1 MLTPILIMEY
11 FNMYVENVR
20 IKNFTVFKD
29 CYTDFSKGV
38 NIFIGENGTG
48 KTHLLKAIYCLNE
61 SFYEKVGNNKY
72 KMSVDKL
79 HYPFNHPFNL
89 LNKLKYNKIKDNIKD
104 KEAELHEYIKQF
116 NLLEDKEEKKG
127 LKIDIVNKFN
137 EYFNFIT
144 GWEIEF
150 NNVIIKLLNNN
161 TKIKDN
167 MIFSNNIFY
176 IYDKNNIKDNESL
189 FDDNEYTFKYKKITY
204 IPCKDILTNSK
215 GFISLYNKREVS
227 FESVYYDIL
236 NKAFVP
242 QLRELDP
249 CLEDITKKIENAIG
263 GIVIQKDEVFFIK
276 YKDFGEV
283 QFTMVAEGHKKLA
296 LLWLLIKN
304 GEIDKDTILLF
315 DEPESNL
322 NPKLTRVLVEILL
335 SLSRLGVQIFLATH
349 FIIEDFELQRKENDK
364 IKFHSFYFDEDK
376 NNGVLIESS
385 EYLNNIYHN
394 SIEDKFEEQHLQSIE
409 KAFKN

>member
-1 MLTPILIMEY
+1 
-11 FNMYVENVR
+11 MYVENVY
-20 IKNFTVFKD
+20 IKNFTVFRD
-29 CYTDFSKGV
+29 CRINFSNGV

-61 SFYEKVGNNKY
+61 TFYERVGNNKY

-79 HYPFNHPFNL
+79 HYPFNYPFNL
-89 LNKLKYNKIKDNIKD
+89 LNKLKYNEIKDYIKD
-104 KEAELHEYIKQF
+104 KETELQEYIKEF
-116 NLLEDKEEKKG
+116 NLLQNKEDRKE
-127 LKIDIVNKFN
+127 LKINIVNKFN
-137 EYFNFIT
+137 EYFDFIT
-144 GWEIEF
+144 DWEIEL
-150 NNVIIKLLNNN
+150 NNVVLKLSNNN

-167 MIFSNNIFY
+167 TIFSNNIFC

-189 FDDNEYTFKYKKITY
+189 FDDNEYIFKNKKFTY

-227 FESVYYDIL
+227 FESVYYDVL

-242 QLRELDP
+242 QLREISFHIQ
-249 CLEDITKKIENAIG
+249 EITEKIEDAIG

-283 QFTMVAEGHKKLA
+283 QFTMAAEGHKKLA

-335 SLSRLGVQIFLATH
+335 SLSRIGVQIFLATH
-349 FIIEDFELQRKENDK
+349 NNFIIEDFELQRRENDK
-364 IKFHSFYFDEDK
+364 IKFHSFYFDNDK
-376 NNGVLIESS
+376 NKGVLVESN
-385 EYLNNIYHN
+385 EYLNNIQHN

-409 KAFKN
+409 NAFKK

>member
-1 MLTPILIMEY
+1 
-11 FNMYVENVR
+11 MYVENVR
-20 IKNFTVFKD
+20 INNFTVFKD

-61 SFYEKVGNNKY
+61 SFYDVKNPTYYSALSGSHFPLDNIDSVSGNYLPLKIWEIIFNKHIFF
-72 KMSVDKL
+72 KPFSMLVDEYANNLDEASTIDSFNLYLKEMNIF
-79 HYPFNHPFNL
+79 PFN
-89 LNKLKYNKIKDNIKD
+89 
-104 KEAELHEYIKQF
+104 
-116 NLLEDKEEKKG
+116 KK
-127 LKIDIVNKFN
+127 F
-137 EYFNFIT
+137 
-144 GWEIEF
+144 
-150 NNVIIKLLNNN
+150 
-161 TKIKDN
+161 
-167 MIFSNNIFY
+167 
-176 IYDKNNIKDNESL
+176 
-189 FDDNEYTFKYKKITY
+189 TY

-349 FIIEDFELQRKENDK
+349 NNFIIEDFELQRKENDK

-385 EYLNNIYHN
+385 EYLNNIQHN

>member
-1 MLTPILIMEY
+1 
-11 FNMYVENVR
+11 MYVENVH
-20 IKNFTVFKD
+20 ISNFTVFKD

-72 KMSVDKL
+72 KMSVDDVR
-79 HYPFNHPFNL
+79 YPFPATNTM
-89 LNKLKYNKIKDNIKD
+89 LNKFVFNGIKDQVNN
-104 KEAELHEYIKQF
+104 KELEIYKCAKEYDIS
-116 NLLEDKEEKKG
+116 NNKEEKKE
-127 LKIDIVNKFN
+127 LKIKTVNKFN
-137 EYFNFIT
+137 EYFGLINN
-144 GWEIEF
+144 WKIEF
-150 NNVIIKLLNNN
+150 NNVIIKLSNGN
-161 TKIKDN
+161 TKIKN
-167 MIFSNNIFY
+167 GSIISNSVFY
-176 IYDKNNIKDNESL
+176 LYDKNNIKDNESL
-189 FDDNEYTFKYKKITY
+189 FDDNEYVFKNKKITY

-249 CLEDITKKIENAIG
+249 YLEDITKKIENAIG

-349 FIIEDFELQRKENDK
+349 NNFIIEDFELQRKENDK

-385 EYLNNIYHN
+385 EYLNNIQHN

>member
-1 MLTPILIMEY
+1 
-11 FNMYVENVR
+11 MYIENVR
-20 IKNFTVFKD
+20 IKNFTVFEN
-29 CYTDFSKGV
+29 CHIDFSNGI
-38 NIFIGENGTG
+38 NIFIGENATG

-61 SFYEKVGNNKY
+61 TFYERIGNSKY
-72 KMSVDKL
+72 KMSADKL

-89 LNKLKYNKIKDNIKD
+89 FNKLKYNKLKENIKD
-104 KEAELHEYIKQF
+104 RETELHEYIRQL
-116 NLLEDKEEKKG
+116 NLLEDKEEKKE
-127 LKIDIVNKFN
+127 LKIVILNKFN

-144 GWEIEF
+144 DWEIEF
-150 NNVIIKLLNNN
+150 NNVIIKLSNND
-161 TKIKDN
+161 TKIKYN
-167 MIFSNNIFY
+167 SISSNKFFC
-176 IYDKNNIKDNESL
+176 IYDKNNLKDNESL
-189 FDDNEYTFKYKKITY
+189 FDDNEYTFKDKKFTY

-236 NKAFVP
+236 TKAFVP
-242 QLRELDP
+242 QLRELNLH
-249 CLEDITKKIENAIG
+249 LEDITKKIENAIG
-263 GIVIQKDEVFFIK
+263 GIVIQKYEVFFIK

-335 SLSRLGVQIFLATH
+335 SLSRLGVQIFLTTH
-349 FIIEDFELQRKENDK
+349 NNFIIEDFELQRKENDK

-376 NNGVLIESS
+376 NKGVLIESN
-385 EYLNNIYHN
+385 EYLNNIQHN

>member
-1 MLTPILIMEY
+1 
-11 FNMYVENVR
+11 
-20 IKNFTVFKD
+20 
-29 CYTDFSKGV
+29 
-38 NIFIGENGTG
+38 
-48 KTHLLKAIYCLNE
+48 
-61 SFYEKVGNNKY
+61 
-72 KMSVDKL
+72 MSVDKL

-104 KEAELHEYIKQF
+104 KEAELHEYIRQF

-144 GWEIEF
+144 DWEIEF

-189 FDDNEYTFKYKKITY
+189 FDDNEYIFKNKKFTY

-215 GFISLYNKREVS
+215 GFISLYNKRDIS

-236 NKAFVP
+236 NKAYIP
-242 QLRELDP
+242 QLRELP
-249 CLEDITKKIENAIG
+249 FHLEEITEKIENAIG
-263 GIVIQKDEVFFIK
+263 GVVIQKDEVFFIK
-276 YKDFGEV
+276 YRDFGEV
-283 QFTMVAEGHKKLA
+283 QFTMAAEGHKKLA

-322 NPKLTRVLVEILL
+322 NPKLTKVLVEILL
-335 SLSRLGVQIFLATH
+335 SLSRIGVQIFLATH
-349 FIIEDFELQRKENDK
+349 NNFIIEDFELQRKENDK

-376 NNGVLIESS
+376 NKGVLIETN
-385 EYLNNIYHN
+385 EYLNNITHN
-394 SIEDKFEEQHLQSIE
+394 VIEDKFEEQHLQSIE
-409 KAFKN
+409 NAFEK

>member
-1 MLTPILIMEY
+1 
-11 FNMYVENVR
+11 MYVENVR
-20 IKNFTVFKD
+20 INNFTVFKD

-61 SFYEKVGNNKY
+61 SFYEIVGKNRY
-72 KMSVDKL
+72 RMYVDDL
-79 HYPFNHPFNL
+79 YYPFSSKNIL
-89 LNKLKYNKIKDNIKD
+89 LNKFIHNQSEDKINDIKIELINSFKELKNNND
-104 KEAELHEYIKQF
+104 KLKEYIK
-116 NLLEDKEEKKG
+116 
-127 LKIDIVNKFN
+127 KIFN
-137 EYFNFIT
+137 EYHDLVDN
-144 GWEIEF
+144 WELIF
-150 NNVIIKLLNNN
+150 NNIVFKLIQKKCGIKS
-161 TKIKDN
+161 DN
-167 MIFSNNIFY
+167 FFYENIFTL
-176 IYDKNNIKDNESL
+176 YDKNNVKDNESL
-189 FDDNEYTFKYKKITY
+189 FDDNEYTFKDKKFTY

-249 CLEDITKKIENAIG
+249 YLEDITKKIENAIG

-349 FIIEDFELQRKENDK
+349 NNFIIEDFELQRKENDK

-376 NNGVLIESS
+376 KNGVLIESN
-385 EYLNNIYHN
+385 EYLNNIQHN

>member
-1 MLTPILIMEY
+1 
-11 FNMYVENVR
+11 MYVENVR

-48 KTHLLKAIYCLNE
+48 KTHLLKAIYCLDSNIYTDNE
-61 SFYEKVGNNKY
+61 EYGEYYYFSLMNQF
-72 KMSVDKL
+72 
-79 HYPFNHPFNL
+79 P
-89 LNKLKYNKIKDNIKD
+89 LNS
-104 KEAELHEYIKQF
+104 
-116 NLLEDKEEKKG
+116 G
-127 LKIDIVNKFN
+127 L
-137 EYFNFIT
+137 
-144 GWEIEF
+144 
-150 NNVIIKLLNNN
+150 LLNNKHDINNLWKIIFNNDLYLHCN
-161 TKIKDN
+161 TPPQIENNDYLLKHSNKIVNLYVLD
-167 MIFSNNIFY
+167 ILNNYPFPF
-176 IYDKNNIKDNESL
+176 N
-189 FDDNEYTFKYKKITY
+189 KKFAY

-242 QLRELDP
+242 QLRELDLY
-249 CLEDITKKIENAIG
+249 LEDITKKIENAIG

-349 FIIEDFELQRKENDK
+349 NNFIIEDFELQRKENDK

-385 EYLNNIYHN
+385 EYLNNIHHN